1 LKLENLEP
9 PVRVTLGAWPNEK
22 LRVLNRK
29 AAGPLTLW
37 DVPLV
42 PLKSL
47 GLNDS
52 AVTIYWKEAPLEPG
66 GKREVGFEYG
76 LWNLASAGSRLATT
90 IDGAFRPGGELTVV
104 AYVRRSDQ
112 QKDETVSL
120 KLPDGFE
127 LLEGAE
133 TQPVPPLPRDAGN
146 STIPITWRVRA
157 GPTGSHRF
165 SVTSNSGLSQTL
177 QVEIRKS
184 IY

>member
-1 LKLENLEP
+1 
-9 PVRVTLGAWPNEK
+9 

-52 AVTIYWKEAPLEPG
+52 AVTIYWKEAPLAPG

-76 LWNLASAGSRLATT
+76 LWNLVSEGNRLATT
-90 IDGAFRPGGELTVV
+90 IDGAFRPEGELTVV
-104 AYVRRSDQ
+104 AYVHRSEQ
-112 QKDETVSL
+112 QKETVTL
-120 KLPDGFE
+120 KLPEGFQ

-133 TQPVPPLPRDAGN
+133 TQPVPALPGDARN
-146 STIPITWRVRA
+146 ANIPITWRVRA
-157 GPTGSHRF
+157 GPTGSHKF
-165 SVTSNSGLSQTL
+165 TVTSSSGVSQTL
-177 QVEIRKS
+177 EVVIRKS